1 MSSSHSKS
9 AYKPIQPS
17 SYWALF
23 VFHFSVPTFLD
34 AWRQFI
40 ANSSYSSFLLALHRS
55 IKFACKC
62 VCLICSQSKTNAS
75 EIGRALRL
83 AHASRISDASYY
95 LDEPDGSDEVSGVR
109 SGTDQ
114 IADGLA
120 VWRIDWALR
129 HSVTLMNEKATLN
142 AGSTDTGDVALAIL
156 SVKSIDPLFAPTL
169 VLCLNRIRAADQSIQ
184 AILERSNT
192 PYNPETDSSRLKDL
206 WKLLKPEKPL
216 ESLHTK
222 SWQDIGFQ
230 GTDPSTDFRGSAMLG
245 LDALILFG
253 HRYGKVAQ
261 DLVAEA
267 VDGGPSWYPWALASI
282 NITWWC
288 ISLAK
293 QHQLQY
299 FLLSPMQDT
308 SYKEID
314 VPIELLPFLILQTK
328 LTFLFHSFWRRLD
341 PPPNVMQFESKF
353 KVFKASVE
361 CGLVK
366 GLIGGQ
372 GVGWIDEIEGDFWKE
387 TDL

>member
-1 MSSSHSKS
+1 MSSSNSKS
-9 AYKPIQPS
+9 TFKPIQPS

-34 AWRQFI
+34 VWRQFI
-40 ANSSYSSFLLALHRS
+40 VNSPYSSFLLALHRS

-62 VCLICSQSKTNAS
+62 VWLICSQSKTNAS

-83 AHASRISDASYY
+83 AHASRVTAASRY
-95 LDEPDGSDEVSGVR
+95 LDEPDGDEASGVR
-109 SGTDQ
+109 SRTDQ
-114 IADGLA
+114 ISDGLA

-129 HSVTLMNEKATLN
+129 HSMTLMNEKVTLIT
-142 AGSTDTGDVALAIL
+142 GSTDTEDVALAIL
-156 SVKSIDPLFAPTL
+156 SVKSIDPVLAPTL
-169 VLCLNRIRAADQSIQ
+169 VVCLNRIRAADQSIK
-184 AILERSNT
+184 AILKRSNT
-192 PYNPETDSSRLKDL
+192 PYNPETDSSRLRDL
-206 WKLLKPEKPL
+206 WKSLKPGKTL

-230 GTDPSTDFRGSAMLG
+230 GSDPSTDFRGSAILG

-253 HRYGKVAQ
+253 HRYGKAAQ

-299 FLLSPMQDT
+299 FLLSPTQDKL
-308 SYKEID
+308 YEEID

-361 CGLVK
+361 SGLVK
-366 GLIGGQ
+366 GLIGGH
-372 GVGWIDEIEGDFWKE
+372 GVGWIDEIEGNLCNN

>member
-1 MSSSHSKS
+1 MSSSNSRTTF
-9 AYKPIQPS
+9 KPIQPS
-17 SYWALF
+17 SYWALI

-34 AWRQFI
+34 VWRQFI
-40 ANSSYSSFLLALHRS
+40 VNSPYSSFLLALHRS
-55 IKFACKC
+55 IKFAFKC
-62 VCLICSQSKTNAS
+62 VCLVCSQSKTNTS

-83 AHASRISDASYY
+83 AHASRVTATSHY
-95 LDEPDGSDEVSGVR
+95 LDEPDDDEGSGAR
-109 SGTDQ
+109 SGTDELS
-114 IADGLA
+114 DGLA

-142 AGSTDTGDVALAIL
+142 TGSTDTEDVALAIL
-156 SVKSIDPLFAPTL
+156 SVKSIDPVYTPTL
-169 VLCLNRIRAADQSIQ
+169 VLCLNRTRAADQSIKMVL
-184 AILERSNT
+184 ARSNT
-192 PYNPETDSSRLKDL
+192 TYNPATDSSRLRDL
-206 WKLLKPEKPL
+206 WKLLKPGKPL

-230 GTDPSTDFRGSAMLG
+230 GSDPSTDFRGSAILG

-253 HRYGKVAQ
+253 HRYGKAAQ

-299 FLLSPMQDT
+299 FLLSPIQDK
-308 SYKEID
+308 SYEEID

-353 KVFKASVE
+353 KVFKGSVE
-361 CGLVK
+361 SGLVK
-366 GLIGGQ
+366 GLIGGH
-372 GVGWIDEIEGDFWKE
+372 GVGWIDEIEGNLGKD
-387 TDL
+387 TGM